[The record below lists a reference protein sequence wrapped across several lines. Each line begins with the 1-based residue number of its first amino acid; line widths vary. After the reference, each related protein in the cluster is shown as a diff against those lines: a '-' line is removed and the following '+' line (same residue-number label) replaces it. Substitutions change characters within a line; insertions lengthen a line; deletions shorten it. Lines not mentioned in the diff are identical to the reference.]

1 MPAPAKLSQILAL
14 LGKEES
20 TYGSAVALSTTAD
33 GIQLQFDNRDY
44 PWATLNYAYDGDLG
58 PSVGNL
64 GTVLR
69 AGKAGRS
76 ITYEAPTRAKGG
88 GAAYTASVLPSV
100 HRLLKAAGFDA
111 ALTTTTGSEK
121 YVYTP
126 SAPGTTYTSLTL
138 NAYAR
143 GELLAAVGAIA
154 DLNID
159 FPNGGPP
166 LWRFPI
172 SAYLSADMT
181 DAATPTVTYPLTSI
195 QAPLANG
202 IALVLGSFTTNAVLY
217 SGGFTL
223 GREILPRVALT
234 GAGGHLGFIPRGRQ
248 PEAKIVVETTALQ
261 GTPFHASG
269 GFDAYKL
276 EEVATSIA
284 FSLRFGT
291 VQYNKWLL
299 EFLQAQVIGA
309 VPTVVNGVA
318 CTELTVRAHTSTPV
332 SADDVRITFD

>member
-20 TYGSAVALSTTAD
+20 TYGSAVALSATAD
-33 GIQLQFDNRDY
+33 GIQLQFENRDY
-44 PWATLNYAYDGDLG
+44 PWMSLAYAYDGDLG

-76 ITYEAPTRAKGG
+76 VTYEAPTRAKGG

-111 ALTTTTGSEK
+111 ALTTTSAAEK
-121 YVYTP
+121 YTYTP
-126 SAPGTTYTSLTL
+126 TAPGTTYTSLTL

-143 GELLAAVGAIA
+143 GELAALVGAIS

-166 LWRFPI
+166 IWRFPI
-172 SAYLSADMT
+172 SAYLSADMS
-181 DAATPTVTYPLTSI
+181 DAATPTVTYPLTTI
-195 QAPLANG
+195 QAPLAN
-202 IALVLGSFTTNAVLY
+202 AVTVVLGSFSANAVLY
-217 SGGFTL
+217 SGSFRL
-223 GREILPRVALT
+223 AREILPRVALT
-234 GAGGHLGFIPRGRQ
+234 GSGGHLGFIPRGRA
-248 PEAKIVVETTALQ
+248 PEATIVLETTALQ

-276 EEVATSIA
+276 EEAATSIA

-291 VQYNKWLL
+291 VQYNKWLM
-299 EFLQAQVIGA
+299 EFPQAQVIGA
-309 VPTVVNGVA
+309 APTVVNGVA
-318 CTELTVRAHTSTPV
+318 CTELILRAHTSTPV
-332 SADDVRITFD
+332 AADDVRFTFD